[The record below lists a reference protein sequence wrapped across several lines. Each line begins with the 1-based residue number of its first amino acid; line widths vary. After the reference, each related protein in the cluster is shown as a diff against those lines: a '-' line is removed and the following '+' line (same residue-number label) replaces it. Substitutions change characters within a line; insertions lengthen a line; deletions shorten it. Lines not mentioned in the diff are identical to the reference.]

1 MPENA
6 TRTPART
13 RVCRDCDG
21 FPAVAITTG
30 QTNTDGTRCT
40 ITATCRTCHGTG
52 NAPAAARLDPQIAR

>member
-13 RVCRDCDG
+13 RFCRDCDG

-30 QTNTDGTRCT
+30 RLNHDGSRHTLT
-40 ITATCRTCHGTG
+40 VTCRTCQGTG
-52 NAPAAARLDPQIAR
+52 HTRPSALVQAGR